1 MMFDTNSDGL
11 ISFAEY
17 IFFVTLLSIP
27 ESNFS
32 AAFKMFDVD
41 HSGVIDREE
50 FKKIMALMRSFN
62 RQGATHKDGL
72 RIGLKVG
79 QPVENGGV
87 VEFFFGNDG
96 NGPLH
101 YDKFTKFL
109 KDLHDEV
116 ICFFHSFVNT

>member
-1 MMFDTNSDGL
+1 LAT
-11 ISFAEY
+11 
-17 IFFVTLLSIP
+17 
-27 ESNFS
+27 FS
-32 AAFKMFDVD
+32 
-41 HSGVIDREE
+41 SGTCHLFQGDRQ
-50 FKKIMALMRSFN
+50 R
-62 RQGATHKDGL
+62 GATHKDGL

-96 NGPLH
+96 NEPLH

-116 ICFFHSFVNT
+116 IYFYSFVNT

>member
-1 MMFDTNSDGL
+1 MDKFWPPSQCKFAVL
-11 ISFAEY
+11 ILGHF
-17 IFFVTLLSIP
+17 IFFRL
-27 ESNFS
+27 
-32 AAFKMFDVD
+32 
-41 HSGVIDREE
+41 IDKEE

-96 NGPLH
+96 NEPLH

-116 ICFFHSFVNT
+116 IYFYSFVNT

>member
-1 MMFDTNSDGL
+1 
-11 ISFAEY
+11 
-17 IFFVTLLSIP
+17 
-27 ESNFS
+27 
-32 AAFKMFDVD
+32 
-41 HSGVIDREE
+41 
-50 FKKIMALMRSFN
+50 MALMRSFN
-62 RQGATHKDGL
+62 RQGATHKDGF

-96 NGPLH
+96 NEPLH

-116 ICFFHSFVNT
+116 ITSILLSTHDDLSTNISS

>member
-1 MMFDTNSDGL
+1 
-11 ISFAEY
+11 
-17 IFFVTLLSIP
+17 
-27 ESNFS
+27 
-32 AAFKMFDVD
+32 
-41 HSGVIDREE
+41 VIDKEE

-96 NGPLH
+96 NEPLH

-109 KDLHDEV
+109 KDLTR
-116 ICFFHSFVNT
+116 CFTSFILLSTHNGLSSNIAS

>member
-1 MMFDTNSDGL
+1 
-11 ISFAEY
+11 
-17 IFFVTLLSIP
+17 
-27 ESNFS
+27 
-32 AAFKMFDVD
+32 
-41 HSGVIDREE
+41 
-50 FKKIMALMRSFN
+50 MALMRSFN

-96 NGPLH
+96 NEPLH

-109 KDLHDEV
+109 KDL
-116 ICFFHSFVNT
+116 IRCFTSFILLSTHNGLSSNIAS